1 MLRIT
6 DVGAAV
12 GCRHQLM
19 IIRRLCVAAALVML
33 VTVTSSAQTE
43 ETEPRVIGGGGVTS
57 VGFSGF
63 IDRFTSSEAL
73 FPWHVT
79 AHVDVTR
86 FLTNRIA
93 VRGGLI
99 GSTLFAG
106 DDADERATGPGA
118 ASLEAA
124 VAGLFYF
131 TPEAMASLYTG
142 GEYRAPLTSRAE
154 RDAGTLLGKAGVQ
167 AAMSSRASVFLEG
180 GYGARLTRG
189 DDDEL
194 QTRIVA
200 EIGFRIKF

>member
-1 MLRIT
+1 MTGRPAML
-6 DVGAAV
+6 
-12 GCRHQLM
+12 
-19 IIRRLCVAAALVML
+19 AAAFVVLVA
-33 VTVTSSAQTE
+33 TTAGAQTE
-43 ETEPRVIGGGGVTS
+43 DIEPRVIGGSGVTS

-118 ASLEAA
+118 ASLDAA

-131 TPEAMASLYTG
+131 TPQAMASFYTG
-142 GEYRAPLTSRAE
+142 GEYRAPLTARAE
-154 RDAGTLLGKAGVQ
+154 RDAGTMLGKAGVQ
-167 AAMSSRASVFLEG
+167 AAISSRASVFVEG

-200 EIGFRIKF
+200 EIGLRIKF

>member
-1 MLRIT
+1 
-6 DVGAAV
+6 
-12 GCRHQLM
+12 M
-19 IIRRLCVAAALVML
+19 IIRRSFVAAALVLL
-33 VTVTSSAQTE
+33 VAATSSAQTE
-43 ETEPRVIGGGGVTS
+43 DIEPRVIGGSGVTS

-106 DDADERATGPGA
+106 DDADERATGPGTG
-118 ASLEAA
+118 SLDAA

-131 TPEAMASLYTG
+131 TPEAMASFYTG
-142 GEYRAPLTSRAE
+142 GEYRAPLTARAE
-154 RDAGTLLGKAGVQ
+154 RDAGTMLGKAGVQ
-167 AAMSSRASVFLEG
+167 AAISSRASVFVEG

-200 EIGFRIKF
+200 EIGLRIKF